1 MADADHGTRGPRA
14 HDRMKA
20 AYYDRYGP
28 PEVVEIRDVVRPTP
42 SDDQVL
48 VRVRAASVNRAD
60 LDGLKPKPG
69 FVRLFM
75 GLRAPRN
82 HEVGIDAAG
91 VVVAVG
97 PGVTRFKPGDEVMT
111 DLFAAGRFGA
121 FAEYVCAREKA
132 FEPIPAG
139 MSFEEAATL
148 PHSAVLALQG
158 MRLRSG
164 RTFNPGDKVLIDGAS
179 GNVGP
184 FAVQIAKA
192 MGAEVTGVARG
203 DKLDFVRSLGADHVI
218 DYEKVDYTRAGERYD
233 WIVAVDAHYPIRAV
247 RRALK
252 PNGVYL
258 TMGGETG
265 TIFAALGGS
274 LLMSRFGDKWSGLL
288 IWWKPMHRPDVD
300 KLKQLIAAGQLRPVI
315 DRRYSLDQVVDA
327 LRWVEDGRARGKV
340 VITMDGSARAPA
352 SDGLS

>member
-1 MADADHGTRGPRA
+1 MADADAGTP
-14 HDRMKA
+14 RMKA
-20 AYYDRYGP
+20 AQNDRYGP
-28 PEVVEIRDVVRPTP
+28 PEVVEIRDVERPTP
-42 SDDQVL
+42 SDDQLL

-75 GLRAPRN
+75 GIRAPRN

-91 VVVAVG
+91 VVEAIG

-121 FAEYVCAREKA
+121 FAEYVCARERA
-132 FEPIPAG
+132 FEPIPPG
-139 MSFEEAATL
+139 MSFEQAATL

-164 RTFNPGDKVLIDGAS
+164 RTFKPGDKVLIDGAS

-192 MGAEVTGVARG
+192 MSAEVTGVARG
-203 DKLDFVRSLGADHVI
+203 DKLEFVRSLGADHVI
-218 DYEKVDYTRAGERYD
+218 DYESVDYTKAGERYD
-233 WIVAVDAHYPIRAV
+233 WIVSVDAHYPIRAV

-265 TIFAALGGS
+265 TILAAMGGS
-274 LLMSRFGDKWSGLL
+274 LFMSRFGDKWSGMML
-288 IWWKPMHRPDVD
+288 WWKPMHRPDID
-300 KLKQLIAAGQLRPVI
+300 TLKELIAAGKLKPVI
-315 DRRYSLDQVVDA
+315 DRRYSLDQVVEA
-327 LRWVEDGRARGKV
+327 LRWVEDGHARGKV
-340 VITMDGSARAPA
+340 VIIP
-352 SDGLS
+352 

>member
-1 MADADHGTRGPRA
+1 
-14 HDRMKA
+14 MKA
-20 AYYDRYGP
+20 AYQDRYGP
-28 PEVVEIRDVVRPTP
+28 PEVVEIRDVERPEPTEG
-42 SDDQVL
+42 QVL

-60 LDGLKPKPG
+60 LDGLKPKPS

-75 GLRAPRN
+75 GLRAPRS

-91 VVVAVG
+91 VVESVG
-97 PGVTRFKPGDEVMT
+97 PGVTRFKPGDEVFT
-111 DLFAAGRFGA
+111 DLFAAGHFGA
-121 FAEYVCAREKA
+121 FADFVCSREKA
-132 FEPIPAG
+132 FEPMPSG

-158 MRLRSG
+158 MRLRNG
-164 RTFNPGDKVLIDGAS
+164 RTFKPGDRVLIDGAS

-233 WIVAVDAHYPIRAV
+233 WIVAVDSHNSIFGV

-265 TIFAALGGS
+265 SIFASLGG
-274 LLMSRFGDKWSGLL
+274 GLL
-288 IWWKPMHRPDVD
+288 ISRFTGKWTGLMLWWKPMHRPDID
-300 KLKQLIAAGQLRPVI
+300 TLKELIAAGKLKPVI
-315 DRRYSLDQVVDA
+315 DRRYPLSQVVDA
-327 LRWVEDGRARGKV
+327 LRWVEDGHARGKV
-340 VITMDGSARAPA
+340 VINVEGPPDR
-352 SDGLS
+352 

>member
-1 MADADHGTRGPRA
+1 
-14 HDRMKA
+14 MKA
-20 AYYDRYGP
+20 AWRDRYGSP
-28 PEVVEIRDVVRPTP
+28 DVVEIRDVDRPEPT
-42 SDDQVL
+42 DGQVL
-48 VRVRAASVNRAD
+48 VRVHAASVNRAD

-75 GLRAPRN
+75 GLRAPRS

-91 VVVAVG
+91 VVEEVG
-97 PGVTRFKPGDEVMT
+97 RGVTRFKVGEQVMT
-111 DLFAAGRFGA
+111 DLFASGRFGA

-132 FEPIPAG
+132 FEPIPVG
-139 MSFEEAATL
+139 LSFEEAATL

-158 MRLRSG
+158 MRLRDG
-164 RTFNPGDKVLIDGAS
+164 RTFKPGDKVLIDGAS

-184 FAVQIAKA
+184 FAIQIAKA

-218 DYEKVDYTRAGERYD
+218 DYEKVDYTKAAERYD
-233 WIVAVDAHYPIRAV
+233 WIVSVDAHYSIRAV

-265 TIFAALGGS
+265 TILAALGGS
-274 LLMSRFGDKWSGLL
+274 LFMSRFGDKWSGMML
-288 IWWKPMHRPDVD
+288 WWKPMHRPDVD
-300 KLKQLIAAGQLRPVI
+300 TLKELIAAGKLKPVI
-315 DRRYSLDQVVDA
+315 DRRFPLSQVVDA
-327 LRWVEDGRARGKV
+327 LRHVNDGHAKGKVIINVSEADGR
-340 VITMDGSARAPA
+340 S
-352 SDGLS
+352 